1 MRPARPEFYPKEVSS
16 DEYNDFDHYHHSVG
30 AAVRWRRMGME
41 QAGEVVVVSRS
52 GGGTA

>member
-1 MRPARPEFYPKEVSS
+1 MRPARPEFYLKEMKS
-16 DEYNDFDHYHHSVG
+16 DEYNDIDNHHLSVA